1 MRSREGLALAVVLCL
16 AGASAGA
23 QTDAQAVAPPA
34 LSASAVR
41 AAARAVEADPLLP
54 GKDKTKVL
62 RFKADK
68 DENKPAEKPDDARW
82 WLDLLGQLSAGM
94 RVAMWLVC
102 AGLLIWV
109 LLRLRDW
116 LGHSGGSARLA
127 ALPPTHV
134 GTLDIRPESLPDDV
148 PAQVLALWRKGE
160 LRQALALL
168 YRATLSRLVHDDGL
182 EINIGATE
190 GDCSRLADLAAKNN
204 ALSAGR
210 LKATALATQLWLRAA
225 YADRWPD
232 EAAVADGCRLWSSEF
247 DSKVAQ

>member
-41 AAARAVEADPLLP
+41 AAARVVEADPLLP

-82 WLDLLGQLSAGM
+82 WLDLLGQFSAGM
-94 RVAMWLVC
+94 RVAVWLVC

-116 LGHSGGSARLA
+116 LRHSGGSARLA

-134 GTLDIRPESLPDDV
+134 GTLDIRPESLPADIG
-148 PAQVLALWRKGE
+148 AAARALLSRSE
-160 LRQALALL
+160 ERAALSLL
-168 YRATLSRLVHDDGL
+168 YRGALSRLVHAHGVP
-182 EINIGATE
+182 IRAASTE
-190 GDCSRLADLAAKNN
+190 SECLALAAARLAPASQSFLAQ
-204 ALSAGR
+204 LVAGWQ
-210 LKATALATQLWLRAA
+210 AVA
-225 YADRWPD
+225 YARRQVPPESLEQLCQGFDVQLP
-232 EAAVADGCRLWSSEF
+232 AAAPG
-247 DSKVAQ
+247 APA